1 MRASGLA
8 VLALVVVVV
17 SLGGAGGARAEPDM
31 FGNADDDH
39 LDLAARDAAQQ
50 EREWQASGEDPAV
63 RLTEFQRADLCG
75 VTTAAPTTDLNGDCA
90 TYTGAVQ
97 IPACEVGPPV
107 QPLWRRDRA
116 TPSSEWSEWRYVTGW
131 SCPAENLPEFTLT
144 DFRRLPIAPSVLTIQ
159 PARPEVLVNM
169 PAIVYTD
176 PVTQAFTTDLLGF
189 PVEVEATPTSFTWD
203 FGDGTDPVT
212 TTSPGHPYPDHDV
225 AHPYPR
231 PGVYTITL
239 TTAFTG
245 RYRLAGTTTW
255 LDVVGTAT
263 TTTTSAPITAV
274 EAPTRLVAGDCTT
287 HPDPDNC

>member
-1 MRASGLA
+1 VRWGIPAAVGLA
-8 VLALVVVVV
+8 AAILLLLPTAAVAWDVDGIAEGDSVVLN
-17 SLGGAGGARAEPDM
+17 GRE
-31 FGNADDDH
+31 
-39 LDLAARDAAQQ
+39 AAAQ
-50 EREWQASGEDPAV
+50 EREWASSGTDPAV

-75 VTTAAPTTDLNGDCA
+75 AASQIPTTALNGDCA

-116 TPSSEWSEWRYVTGW
+116 TPAGPWSEWRYVTGW
-131 SCPAENLPEFTLT
+131 SCPAENLPAFTAE
-144 DFRRLPIAPSVLTIQ
+144 DFARLPIAPSALTIQ

-176 PVTQAFTTDLLGF
+176 PTTQAFITDLLGY

-203 FGDGTDPVT
+203 FGDGSTPIT

-225 AHPYPR
+225 AYPYPR
-231 PGVYTITL
+231 PGTYTITL

-263 TTTTSAPITAV
+263 TTTTSAPVTAV
-274 EAPTRLVAGDCTT
+274 EAPTRLVAGDCAT
-287 HPDPDNC
+287 HPDPGDC

>member
-1 MRASGLA
+1 MRGPRIAALSVGVLLTVLVSTPAASLD
-8 VLALVVVVV
+8 
-17 SLGGAGGARAEPDM
+17 LGGYSEGDSVVLNGRE
-31 FGNADDDH
+31 
-39 LDLAARDAAQQ
+39 AAAQ
-50 EREWQASGEDPAV
+50 EREWASSGTDPAV
-63 RLTEFQRADLCG
+63 RLTEFRRADLCG

-131 SCPAENLPEFTLT
+131 SCPAENMAEFTLT
-144 DFRRLPIAPSVLTIQ
+144 DFRRLPIAPSVLTVQ
-159 PARPEVLVNM
+159 PARPQVLVNM
-169 PAIVYTD
+169 PTIVYTD
-176 PVTQAFTTDLLGF
+176 PVTQAFTTDLLGY
-189 PVEVEATPTSFTWD
+189 PIEVEATPATFTWD
-203 FGDGTDPVT
+203 FGDGSDPQV

-225 AHPYPR
+225 AHPYTR

-287 HPDPDNC
+287 HPNPDGC